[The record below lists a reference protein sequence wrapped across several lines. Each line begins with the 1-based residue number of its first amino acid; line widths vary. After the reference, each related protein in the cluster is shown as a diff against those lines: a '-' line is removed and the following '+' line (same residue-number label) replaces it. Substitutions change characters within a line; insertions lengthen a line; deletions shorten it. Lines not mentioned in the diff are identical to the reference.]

1 MPVML
6 KVTLR
11 RGKAYDL
18 LERLNIYAFERVRDF
33 K

>member
-11 RGKAYDL
+11 RQKAESFFDKL
-18 LERLNIYAFERVRDF
+18 IRVVLPRIRDF
-33 K
+33 S

>member
-11 RGKAYDL
+11 KDKAYDF
-18 LERLNIYAFERVRDF
+18 LERLNTYVFERVRDF